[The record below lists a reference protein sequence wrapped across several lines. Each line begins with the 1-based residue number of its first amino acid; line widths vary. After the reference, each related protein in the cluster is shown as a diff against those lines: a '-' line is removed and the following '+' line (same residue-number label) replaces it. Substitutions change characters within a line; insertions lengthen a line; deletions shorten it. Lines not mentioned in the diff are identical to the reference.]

1 MIRSKRT
8 TSRSGWRSPG
18 VLVGFGNIIR
28 LAGEGDFVSWTESMT
43 GFGYYTVVGLVL
55 LPVVRLVADKLLL
68 PGANLSSEL
77 VKERPNL
84 AAGVIEAVTYV
95 AASMLIGM
103 TL

>member
-1 MIRSKRT
+1 M
-8 TSRSGWRSPG
+8 
-18 VLVGFGNIIR
+18 
-28 LAGEGDFVSWTESMT
+28 
-43 GFGYYTVVGLVL
+43 VL